1 MQKLVMYRLIADE
14 GKLITNGEITGP
26 VIDVAPNLY
35 VNDFYEIDEPKEE
48 KKRRKKIKSIDR
60 KSGLFYF
67 ANHCLSF
74 K

>member
-1 MQKLVMYRLIADE
+1 MNMQKLVMYRLIADE

-48 KKRRKKIKSIDR
+48 KEEKK
-60 KSGLFYF
+60 
-67 ANHCLSF
+67 
-74 K
+74 

>member
-14 GKLITNGEITGP
+14 GKLITNGEITGH

-48 KKRRKKIKSIDR
+48 KEEEK
-60 KSGLFYF
+60 
-67 ANHCLSF
+67 
-74 K
+74 